1 MIFAEIDRCNLIS
14 LVSTVKEA
22 VQFLEAIHVM
32 MVSGKVRSVNES
44 LKVLK
49 KDRKTVDRFKHI
61 YYMYHANK
69 RKLDDVSVVFIGVS
83 TLQQKGM

>member
-14 LVSTVKEA
+14 LVSTVKEV

-69 RKLDDVSVVFIGVS
+69 KVIRLCECVFIGIN
-83 TLQQKGM
+83 T